1 VPFSTLDRYLLRNV
15 AATLASVFG
24 LTVTLM
30 LFEHL
35 PRLFEIV
42 RLSGRKGFIVMQS
55 LLALVPEYAGI
66 GLLFGLYLAI
76 ALTVRRL
83 SLRAELDVIEAMGVP
98 PRRWMRA
105 PAVVALAV
113 AALLLWTQGWLMPAG
128 ERRLSDLSREM
139 QDGSLGF
146 ALEVGQFVDLGKGVS
161 VRFDRIEPATG
172 ALGGVFVRDGDT
184 VFAARRGRLGFDLEG
199 DVLVDLE
206 QGLSITGID
215 RQALSFSHFHFDS
228 GRQSVGGGAPNRS
241 ELRKGM
247 SVPQLLAS
255 RDGVDLAAAWSR
267 LLWPTFALLVPI
279 LALVFGKPARRTAG
293 SAGLMAGLVVLLL
306 FIRSAG
312 MVATAG
318 AAYPATLALGV
329 MLAWSA
335 ITALL
340 VYGERRWGAG
350 YVDAWLRGAGTRVAR
365 RRSRDGEE
373 FAGSTEDQNPPRRH
387 EVQMP
392 GASSWKQRRYDRS
405 SMTHIGGHT
414 GPGTPRPSAS
424 I

>member
-1 VPFSTLDRYLLRNV
+1 MLDRYLLRNV

-35 PRLFEIV
+35 PRLFEVV
-42 RLSGRKGFIVMQS
+42 RFSGRRGFIVMQS

-105 PAVVALAV
+105 PAFVALVV

-161 VRFDRIEPATG
+161 VRFDRIESATG

-184 VFAARRGRLGFDLEG
+184 VFAAKRGRLAFNLDG
-199 DVLVDLE
+199 DVLLDLD

-228 GRQSVGGGAPNRS
+228 GRQSVSGKAPDGS
-241 ELRKGM
+241 ALRKGM
-247 SVPQLLAS
+247 SLAKLLAS
-255 RDGVDLAAAWSR
+255 RDRADRAAAWSR
-267 LLWPTFALLVPI
+267 ISWPIFALLVPI
-279 LALVFGKPARRTAG
+279 VALVLGKPARRTAG
-293 SAGLMAGLVVLLL
+293 SVGLMAGLVILLL

-312 MVATAG
+312 LVATAG
-318 AAYPATLALGV
+318 AAYPAVLALGV

-335 ITALL
+335 TTALL
-340 VYGERRWGAG
+340 VYGDRRCGAG
-350 YVDAWLRGAGTRVAR
+350 YVDAWLRSPGTRVVR
-365 RRSRDGEE
+365 RRSRGGEE
-373 FAGSTEDQNPPRRH
+373 FAGSTEDQNLSRRH
-387 EVQMP
+387 EIQMP
-392 GASSWKQRRYDRS
+392 GAPSWKQRRYDRS
-405 SMTHIGGHT
+405 SMRLIGGHS
-414 GPGTPRPSAS
+414 GPATPQAS
-424 I
+424 GSI